1 MKNKFQIA
9 MLLGSLLLI
18 FQQLNAQPNHPPR
31 KQLLTPEER
40 AAKITLDLKERLSL
54 TEEQAQKVKTI
65 FIKREEIRDAELKDK
80 QEQRKKWD
88 DEMNQILNPEQL
100 AAYRKI
106 QEERKSR
113 MQEQRKQG
121 HQE

>member
-1 MKNKFQIA
+1 MKNKFRNAI
-9 MLLGSLLLI
+9 LLGSFLLV
-18 FQQLNAQPNHPPR
+18 FQQLNAQPNHQPR

-40 AAKITLDLKERLSL
+40 ATKISLDLKEKLSL
-54 TEEQAQKVKTI
+54 SEEQVQKVKTI
-65 FIKREEIRDAELKDK
+65 FIQREEIRDAEIKDK

-88 DEMNQILNPEQL
+88 DELNQILNPEQL

-106 QEERKSR
+106 QEERKAR
-113 MQEQRKQG
+113 MQEQRKQE